1 MSPMERSDRG
11 GQQGQRRKQHRW
23 SGSDHSFHDS
33 RLHFF
38 NNYDN
43 LKTSRLPSRPI
54 QSDGKQPVYKPMLD
68 EPTIEDMTQDCSV
81 LRNQLLR
88 LKTLLQLEETES
100 PADVCEQT
108 EDNTTLSQVQNFSGV
123 LQRCSSNKIE
133 ALIKEVQVLRE
144 ELKSRDKAI
153 ALLTVQ
159 CQQLQQHQHQ
169 REQM

>member
-1 MSPMERSDRG
+1 MSLMEHSDRG

-33 RLHFF
+33 RHHFF

-43 LKTSRLPSRPI
+43 LKTSRFPSRPI

-108 EDNTTLSQVQNFSGV
+108 EDNTTL
-123 LQRCSSNKIE
+123 LQIE